1 VAVERGFVIVSGPP
15 GAGKS
20 SLAVPLAQSLGL
32 PLLRKDHIKE
42 TLHDHLPAHGE
53 ARDWSRSLG
62 GASMELIWALT
73 QVFPAAVLEANFRP
87 DSAYERKKL
96 AALPA
101 PLVEV
106 YCRCPL
112 DLAAERYNRRFR
124 APGHHPTHV
133 LAQVSVEMLGE
144 FDHPVA
150 LGPVIEADTT
160 APVDV
165 VAIAARVH
173 DALSALIQT
182 T

>member
-1 VAVERGFVIVSGPP
+1 
-15 GAGKS
+15 
-20 SLAVPLAQSLGL
+20 
-32 PLLRKDHIKE
+32 
-42 TLHDHLPAHGE
+42 
-53 ARDWSRSLG
+53 
-62 GASMELIWALT
+62 MELIWALT

-87 DSAYERKKL
+87 DSAYERQKL

-112 DLAAERYNRRFR
+112 ELAAERYNHRFL

-133 LAQVSVEMLGE
+133 LAEVSVEMLRE

-150 LGPVIEADTT
+150 LGPVIEADTA
-160 APVDV
+160 APIDV
-165 VAIAARVH
+165 AALAAQVR
-173 DALSALIQT
+173 DALSGLNQT